1 MEKMADMNSQDK
13 GHVAITYKVKTQS
26 THATFIKEKRQVSAS
41 YIIDQGQGQMQ
52 RHSRLFDEL
61 GKPSFSCRTGAVK
74 SMGFPMTEV
83 KEEDEKEIGEKDDEE
98 EEEESLF
105 DRTNVE
111 SKSMKGHRRA
121 SEGKG
126 DQRDIFPMKDF
137 SKVRSSSIS
146 GQRLEEEIKVG
157 ADARSILNE
166 GHSKPGL
173 KKPQPHHHRKN
184 NFKITPEIIFMIV
197 KILVINITLP
207 LLDLVTDLT
216 TIHSYHA
223 VSSSVMTSIAQTLS
237 AFFVFHCLVSS
248 IYGLSFI
255 HVHR

>member
-1 MEKMADMNSQDK
+1 MADLNTQDK

-61 GKPSFSCRTGAVK
+61 GKPSFSSRTGAVK

-83 KEEDEKEIGEKDDEE
+83 KEEDEEDEGEEDDE

-111 SKSMKGHRRA
+111 SKRMKGQRRA

-146 GQRLEEEIKVG
+146 GQRLEEEINVG
-157 ADARSILNE
+157 TDARSILNE
-166 GHSKPGL
+166 GQSNPGL
-173 KKPQPHHHRKN
+173 KTHSHHHRKN